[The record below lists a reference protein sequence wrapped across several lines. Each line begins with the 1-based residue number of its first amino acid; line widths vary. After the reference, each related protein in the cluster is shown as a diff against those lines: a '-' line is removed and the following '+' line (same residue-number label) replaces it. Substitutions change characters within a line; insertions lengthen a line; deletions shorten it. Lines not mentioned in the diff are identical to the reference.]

1 MGRRSGVRLAVA
13 VSALLLVLVT
23 PLPGGAA
30 TCSPGDGTTVVVDFG
45 ALGGGVETGCASG
58 AGTGFE
64 ALSRAGFDVTRVQS
78 NPAFVCR
85 IDGLPGADTED
96 CTDIPPATGFWSY
109 WTADLGGGWR
119 LATTGAAGPIR
130 GDLEGWAFST
140 GNTVPPAFAVPA
152 APATS
157 TSTTSTTTTSTTTT
171 TTTTSSTTSS
181 TTTTTTPPVTTS
193 SPTTTT
199 APPTSGTGSTTT
211 TSATIPTPTTAAA
224 STSLPDTDGDAAAG
238 EAPPPGSGAGGFVV
252 GATVVGLVAGAGI
265 LVARRRAGWM

>member
-45 ALGGGVETGCASG
+45 ALGGGIETGCASG

-181 TTTTTTPPVTTS
+181 TTTTTPAVTTS
-193 SPTTTT
+193 SPTTST

-224 STSLPDTDGDAAAG
+224 STSLPDATVGAAAG